1 MKHPP
6 QGLEPA
12 YPAIGRRPRARWAR
26 PELEWPP
33 VPHLDRSLRALV
45 ALAGLAVWGPPATA
59 ADRTVL
65 SIGAH
70 AGDAEITTGALLA
83 RHKRLGDRIVMLH
96 LTLGEGGNP
105 RMSPAAYGEQKK
117 REALAAAQALGA
129 EALFGPWKD
138 GELRDT
144 AESARFV
151 ADVIR
156 QVQPTHVITHWKASL
171 HPDHAAAHRMVND
184 AVLLA
189 SLEGFSSA
197 HPPYRGVRGV
207 YYADNWEDAEGF
219 VPYLYVDV
227 SEDLAAWKAAV
238 NCYEFIRGGISSF
251 PYLEYYESLARV
263 RGALAG
269 KRFAVALDL
278 DPFAK
283 KRVLDS
289 LP

>member
-1 MKHPP
+1 MEHPP
-6 QGLEPA
+6 HDLEPA
-12 YPAIGRRPRARWAR
+12 YPAIERRPRA
-26 PELEWPP
+26 LECRP
-33 VPHLDRSLRALV
+33 VPLPQPPLRALAV
-45 ALAGLAVWGPPATA
+45 AAALAACAALAPA

-83 RHKRLGDRIVMLH
+83 RHKRLGDRVVMLH
-96 LTLGEGGNP
+96 LTLGEGGNAK
-105 RMSPAAYGEQKK
+105 MSPAAYGEQKR

-129 EALFGPWKD
+129 EVLFGPWKD

-144 AESARFV
+144 EEAARFV

-156 QVQPTHVITHWKASL
+156 QVKPTHVITHWKTSL
-171 HPDHAAAHRMVND
+171 HPDHEAAHRIVNA

-189 SLEGFSSA
+189 SLEGFESA
-197 HPPYRGVRGV
+197 HPRHRGLRGV

-227 SEDLAAWKAAV
+227 TEDLAAWKAAV
-238 NCYEFIRGGISSF
+238 TSYEFIRGGISSF
-251 PYLEYYESLARV
+251 PYLEYYEALARV
-263 RGALAG
+263 RGAVAG
-269 KRFAVALDL
+269 KRFAVALEV

-283 KRVLDS
+283 KRVLDT

>member
-1 MKHPP
+1 M
-6 QGLEPA
+6 L
-12 YPAIGRRPRARWAR
+12 
-26 PELEWPP
+26 
-33 VPHLDRSLRALV
+33 
-45 ALAGLAVWGPPATA
+45 ALASETPA

-65 SIGAH
+65 AIGAH
-70 AGDAEITTGALLA
+70 AGDAEVTTGAILA
-83 RHKRLGDRIVMLH
+83 RHKRLGDRVAILH

-105 RMSPAAYGEQKK
+105 KMSPAAYGEQKK

-144 AESARFV
+144 EEAARFV

-156 QVQPTHVITHWKASL
+156 QVKPTHVVTHWRASL
-171 HPDHAAAHRMVND
+171 HPDHEAAHRIVNA

-189 SLEGFSSA
+189 SLEGFVSA
-197 HPPYRGVRGV
+197 RPRHRGLRGV

-219 VPYLYVDV
+219 RPYLYVDV

-238 NCYEFIRGGISSF
+238 SAYEFIRGGISTF
-251 PYLEYYESLARV
+251 PYLEYYEALARV
-263 RGALAG
+263 RGAVAG
-269 KRFAVALDL
+269 KRFAVALEVDA
-278 DPFAK
+278 FAK

>member
-1 MKHPP
+1 MSR
-6 QGLEPA
+6 A
-12 YPAIGRRPRARWAR
+12 GRRTR
-26 PELEWPP
+26 L
-33 VPHLDRSLRALV
+33 
-45 ALAGLAVWGPPATA
+45 ALAGAVVLALASEAPA

-65 SIGAH
+65 AIGAH
-70 AGDAEITTGALLA
+70 AGDAEVTTGAILA
-83 RHKRLGDRIVMLH
+83 RHKRLGDRVAILH

-105 RMSPAAYGEQKK
+105 KMSPAAYGEQKK

-144 AESARFV
+144 EEAARFV

-156 QVQPTHVITHWKASL
+156 QVKPTHVVTHWRASL
-171 HPDHAAAHRMVND
+171 HPDHEAAHRIVNA

-189 SLEGFSSA
+189 SLEGFVSA
-197 HPPYRGVRGV
+197 HPRHRGLRGV

-219 VPYLYVDV
+219 RPYLYVDV

-238 NCYEFIRGGISSF
+238 SAYEFIRGGISTF
-251 PYLEYYESLARV
+251 PYLEYYEALARV
-263 RGALAG
+263 RGAVAG
-269 KRFAVALDL
+269 KRFAVALEVDA
-278 DPFAK
+278 FAK

>member
-1 MKHPP
+1 MV
-6 QGLEPA
+6 L
-12 YPAIGRRPRARWAR
+12 
-26 PELEWPP
+26 
-33 VPHLDRSLRALV
+33 ALAGTV
-45 ALAGLAVWGPPATA
+45 ALALAPEAPA

-65 SIGAH
+65 AIGAH
-70 AGDAEITTGALLA
+70 AGDAEITTGAILA
-83 RHKRLGDRIVMLH
+83 RHKRLGDRVAILH

-105 RMSPAAYGEQKK
+105 KLSPAAYGEQKK

-144 AESARFV
+144 EEAARLV

-156 QVQPTHVITHWKASL
+156 QVKPTHVVTHWRASL
-171 HPDHAAAHRMVND
+171 HPDHEAAHRIVNA

-197 HPPYRGVRGV
+197 HPRHRGLRGV

-219 VPYLYVDV
+219 SPYLYVDV

-238 NCYEFIRGGISSF
+238 TCYEFIRGGISSF
-251 PYLEYYESLARV
+251 PYLEYYEALARV

-269 KRFAVALDL
+269 RRFAVAFEME
-278 DPFAK
+278 PSAK
-283 KRVLDS
+283 KRVLDT

>member
-1 MKHPP
+1 VSP
-6 QGLEPA
+6 
-12 YPAIGRRPRARWAR
+12 
-26 PELEWPP
+26 
-33 VPHLDRSLRALV
+33 LDRSLRAGVVAAGLV
-45 ALAGLAVWGPPATA
+45 ACAALATA

-70 AGDAEITTGALLA
+70 AGDAEVATGALLA

-105 RMSPAAYGEQKK
+105 KMSSAAYGEQKR

-129 EALFGPWKD
+129 EALFGRWKD

-144 AESARFV
+144 EEAAQWV

-156 QVQPTHVITHWKASL
+156 QVKPTHVITHWKASL
-171 HPDHAAAHRMVND
+171 HPDHAAAHLIVND

-197 HPPYRGVRGV
+197 HPPHRGVRGL

-227 SEDLAAWKAAV
+227 TEDLAAWKSAV
-238 NCYEFIRGGISSF
+238 TCYEFVRGGISPF

-263 RGALAG
+263 RGAFAG
-269 KRFAVALDL
+269 KRLAVALEV